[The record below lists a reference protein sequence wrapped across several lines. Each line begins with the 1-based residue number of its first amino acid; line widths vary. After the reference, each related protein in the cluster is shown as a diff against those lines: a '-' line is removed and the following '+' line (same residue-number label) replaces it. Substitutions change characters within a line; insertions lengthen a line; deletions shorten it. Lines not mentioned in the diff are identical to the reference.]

1 MDTFMDRLAQRMTAQ
16 ELIKANT
23 AADTEEM
30 NKLKAQIEQYNLCLE
45 QVMKLLEEEIEK
57 ISGTQVSSEN
67 INRLVDEAV
76 AKIRSIQQDTH
87 PETQGLGE
95 LQEQLSGQM
104 DALKKQVSDTLSS
117 LERQTSEKLGSLEKL
132 TNERLGTLEK
142 LTDERL
148 GTLEK
153 LTEEKFGTLEK
164 LTEEKLGSLEKQIGE
179 QLSALEKQTE
189 EPTDALE
196 QQLSE
201 KFDGLEKHIGGTL
214 DQIDKQLAERF
225 TTLEDNVHKECV
237 KVYRNVQAV
246 VVEES
251 GKQSETVSGSA
262 SSVKKIGGK
271 VGAILGISIA
281 ALIVSL
287 GGLVLQIVF

>member
-16 ELIKANT
+16 EMIKANT
-23 AADTEEM
+23 AADMEEM

-45 QVMKLLEEEIEK
+45 QVMKMLEEEIEK
-57 ISGTQVSSEN
+57 ISGSQVSSAN

-76 AKIRSIQQDTH
+76 AKIQAIQQDTH
-87 PETQGLGE
+87 PETQGLAE
-95 LQEQLSGQM
+95 LQEQLSERM
-104 DALKKQVSDTLSS
+104 DALKKQVSDTLGS
-117 LERQTSEKLGSLEKL
+117 LESQTSERLESLEKLTEERLGSLEKL
-132 TNERLGTLEK
+132 TEERLGS
-142 LTDERL
+142 
-148 GTLEK
+148 
-153 LTEEKFGTLEK
+153 LEK
-164 LTEEKLGSLEKQIGE
+164 LTEEKLGLLEKQIGE

-189 EPTDALE
+189 EPTDAIE
-196 QQLSE
+196 QQITE
-201 KFDGLEKHIGGTL
+201 KFGGLEKNMGETL
-214 DQIDKQLAERF
+214 DRIDKQLAERF

-262 SSVKKIGGK
+262 STVKKMGGK
-271 VGAILGISIA
+271 VSAILGISVA

-287 GGLVLQIVF
+287 GGLVLQIIL